1 MIKQTQAVRRLLPTN
16 CLSVFDH
23 FVGLSL
29 KGLSE
34 LIPNFLLSLSTK
46 IHYYEKYRM
55 GLQVKNNSKS
65 TRTCGTPLHLIHDPL
80 TLPNKTALLEDET
93 PSIVFVYSKGND

>member
-46 IHYYEKYRM
+46 IYYYEKYRM

-65 TRTCGTPLHLIHDPL
+65 TRICGTPLHLSHDPL
-80 TLPNKTALLEDET
+80 TLLNKTAPLEDET

>member
-23 FVGLSL
+23 FVALLL

-46 IHYYEKYRM
+46 IYYYEKYRM

-65 TRTCGTPLHLIHDPL
+65 TRTSGTPLHLIHDPL
-80 TLPNKTALLEDET
+80 PCQIKLP
-93 PSIVFVYSKGND
+93 P